1 MSNVP
6 RTTVLQRTFKV
17 RSIVLKCS
25 TENFMRLWVHHT
37 ILVVTTKVTPKH
49 THLIGVALHFE
60 ITVHPKRRVPTVAHQ
75 PIINV
80 GRGVGTGTN
89 NGHGVVHVVAR
100 AIRNDAGRI
109 TTQTRRINPNLSRA
123 VLDHGRHHASHI
135 KGIPRR
141 ARQPVRS
148 DKTPPLHAGR
158 GETFAL
164 VNVARRRAVFASHPL
179 ARWAGCVG
187 GWSGQIA
194 DLLVTVF
201 GAVRRQLLFAKEVA
215 VHNCEAREYP
225 QRVHT
230 PQKIQRKTNKRYNSS
245 VM

>member
-1 MSNVP
+1 
-6 RTTVLQRTFKV
+6 
-17 RSIVLKCS
+17 
-25 TENFMRLWVHHT
+25 MRLWVHHA

-60 ITVHPKRRVPTVAHQ
+60 IPVHPKRRVPTVAHQ

-123 VLDHGRHHASHI
+123 VLDHGRHHASHVE
-135 KGIPRR
+135 GIPRR

-187 GWSGQIA
+187 GWSRQIA

-201 GAVRRQLLFAKEVA
+201 GAVWRQLLFAKEVA
-215 VHNCEAREYP
+215 VCIIAKRESTRSVY
-225 QRVHT
+225 T
-230 PQKIQRKTNKRYNSS
+230 PQKKQRKTNKRYNSS